1 MGKDDGFPFSP
12 AGMTEGWMGKDTGFP
27 LNPAGMTEG
36 WAWSRIWD
44 AQQFLITFAVL
55 LSRGRFWVAPV
66 EGEGRKRDFC
76 EGQVKREIIRE
87 FFIQMPNP

>member
-1 MGKDDGFPFSP
+1 MTATNFVADGKGRWIPAYSCGNDGV
-12 AGMTEGWMGKDTGFP
+12 
-27 LNPAGMTEG
+27 G

-76 EGQVKREIIRE
+76 EGMVKREIIRE